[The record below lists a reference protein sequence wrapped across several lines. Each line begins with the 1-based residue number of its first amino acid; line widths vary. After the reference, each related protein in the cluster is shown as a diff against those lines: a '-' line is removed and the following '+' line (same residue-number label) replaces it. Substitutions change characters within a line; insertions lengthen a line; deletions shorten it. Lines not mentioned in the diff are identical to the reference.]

1 MTIDDPIKCFA
12 CGGKHFVR
20 DCPNPDERKGKGKSK
35 GKGSAQGK
43 ASDGGDAAN
52 GGRSVYE
59 FDIKGYWQGKKGGA
73 KGYGKND
80 MKAQKGDGKGERKG
94 KGKGLQE
101 KRYWKCACEHTVAPP
116 PLFPQSLGLRCPN
129 CSGGIADTFSVEC
142 NAWGVPLPLAVRQM
156 RAEQDGLDQT

>member
-20 DCPNPDERKGKGKSK
+20 DCPNPDERKGKGKGK
-35 GKGSAQGK
+35 GKGDAQGK
-43 ASDGGDAAN
+43 ASDGGDGAN

-59 FDIKGYWQGKKGGA
+59 FDIKGYWQGKKAGA

-80 MKAQKGDGKGERKG
+80 KKAVKGEGKGER

-101 KRYWKCACEHTVAPP
+101 KRYWKCACEHTVDLAPMY
-116 PLFPQSLGLRCPN
+116 PQSLRLQN
-129 CSGGIADTFSVEC
+129 TKSSGGIADTCLVDFE
-142 NAWGVPLPLAVRQM
+142 A
-156 RAEQDGLDQT
+156 